1 MNNFEKH
8 KNEFLNY
15 LQTLNRS
22 SNTIS
27 AYNFSLDYYKRFL
40 QSNKINAGEYYSF
53 QTIIDYK
60 KYIDN
65 LKNKIFFTGLKENTK
80 NQLFGKLSV
89 FFRYLL
95 DNQIIFVNP
104 FDKIERIKQPS
115 TLPKNIPGQDEILQI
130 INGIPLKTTFNY
142 RDRAIFELVYSCG
155 IRRTEITN
163 LTIYDIDLNNGFIHI
178 KKGKCAKDRII
189 PVGKIACERIA
200 YYIREIRP
208 KMLKNNFSEQIL
220 FVDKSGKKISPQ
232 AVHVVFRSHIT
243 QANINKKCT
252 CHSFRHAC
260 ATEML
265 KGKASIR
272 HVQEMLGHSY
282 LSSTQIYTQI
292 QPIDLLEVHKKT
304 HPSWTLFEESEK

>member
-65 LKNKIFFTGLKENTK
+65 LKNKIFFTTLKENTK

-104 FDKIERIKQPS
+104 FDKIERIKQPAM
-115 TLPKNIPGQDEILQI
+115 LPKNIPGQDEILQI
-130 INGIPLKTTFNY
+130 INGIPLKTPFNY
-142 RDRAIFELVYSCG
+142 RDKAIFELVYSCG

-243 QANINKKCT
+243 QSNINKKCT

-272 HVQEMLGHSY
+272 HVQEMHGHSY

-304 HPSWTLFEESEK
+304 HPSWTLFEIQG